1 MLLKI
6 SHKTHYHYDEAV
18 HYSLQQV
25 RLTPHSKGGQSVL
38 NWQTEIEG
46 GAKELEFND
55 QHGNRVVLVSF
66 TPGQSEIIIHSQG
79 EVETTDTSGI
89 VGEHVGSAPLW
100 YYQRPTP
107 LTQPGSAVKKLVKG
121 LGTTFDG
128 DIQKLHALSSLISKS
143 VAYETGK
150 THAETTAE
158 EALGS
163 GHGVCQDHAHIFISA
178 ARLMDFPARYVSGYL
193 MMNDRVDQEA
203 SHAWAEAYVPGIGW
217 VGFDVSNDISPDERY
232 VRIAT
237 GLDYKDAAPV
247 SGLRFGDSGET
258 MIVSIQVQ
266 Q

>member
-6 SHKTHYHYDEAV
+6 SHQTRYHYDEAV

-25 RLTPHSKGGQSVL
+25 RLTPHSKPGQAVL
-38 NWQTEIEG
+38 NWQTAIEG
-46 GAKELEFND
+46 GLKELEFND
-55 QHGNRVVLVSF
+55 QHGNHVVLVSF
-66 TPGQSEIIIHSQG
+66 MPGQTEIVIHSQG
-79 EVETTDTSGI
+79 EVETKDTSGI
-89 VGEHVGSAPLW
+89 VGEHTGSTPLW
-100 YYQRPTP
+100 YYQRTTP
-107 LTQPGSAVKKLVKG
+107 LTQPGSHVKKMVKA
-121 LGTTFDG
+121 LGTQFDD
-128 DIQKLHALSSLISKS
+128 DIQRLHALSSLISQS

-158 EALGS
+158 EALGN

-178 ARLMDFPARYVSGYL
+178 ARLMEYPARYVSGYL

-203 SHAWAEAYVPGIGW
+203 SHAWAEAHVPGIGW

-247 SGLRFGDSGET
+247 SGLRFGDSRET